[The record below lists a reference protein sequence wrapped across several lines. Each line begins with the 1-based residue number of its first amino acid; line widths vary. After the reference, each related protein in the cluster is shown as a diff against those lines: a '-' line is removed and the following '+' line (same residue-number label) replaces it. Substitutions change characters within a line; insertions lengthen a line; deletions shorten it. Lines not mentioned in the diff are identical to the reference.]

1 MIMAPQGLPQGH
13 GEVPTGTPYSQVT
26 ANTNSETREQ
36 RPAFETPPEM
46 RAELLAEGT
55 FKDRDTDM
63 DQAKE
68 DSRVRTSVPWI
79 PGKCIPQAPIAPKYV
94 INSPRIEV
102 QKQYMQDHALIGK
115 FLGLWPSERDLTKWI
130 QFWWRPKGHYDLQ
143 LGSKGFFT
151 IILHNLEDRN
161 RIFDGGPYFF
171 NSAGL
176 FLRFWTEKFSPEKED
191 FTHAPVWIRLYS
203 LPQEFWLEEVLA
215 GIGNTIGIY
224 VKSSEA
230 TKQRRYTSYARICVY
245 LNIAK
250 ALPGSIM
257 LEYHDEDWTQIIDYE
272 HIPFRCRKC
281 HEHGH
286 LFRECPL
293 NNPPKE
299 ENPANGKDKEGFMH
313 QAGRRRQ
320 GGRKQPAQV
329 SKDPSTSNKF
339 AVLQDNPGEASN
351 TAPSNQ
357 PPPNTAS
364 QPTGVVVEQPGK
376 NREPEPSPS
385 SPKTITQEKQEAED
399 GDEEMEVE
407 EQDLM
412 GVDLE
417 HLEHAY
423 RHQKLYTIPR
433 DQLRKVH
440 KVFLNS
446 SAGSSARAGKAL
458 GIQGSQPK
466 NSGKAQK
473 DEKKRGRKST
483 SKLIQEIG
491 NFMVNS
497 GQIHLISDSFPP
509 LPPPHSS

>member
-1 MIMAPQGLPQGH
+1 
-13 GEVPTGTPYSQVT
+13 
-26 ANTNSETREQ
+26 
-36 RPAFETPPEM
+36 
-46 RAELLAEGT
+46 
-55 FKDRDTDM
+55 M
-63 DQAKE
+63 DIDPGKE
-68 DSRVRTSVPWI
+68 KIATKGSVPWV
-79 PGKCIPQAPIAPKYV
+79 PGKCIPQAPQAPKYV
-94 INSPRIEV
+94 VCSPRIEE
-102 QKQYMQDHALIGK
+102 QKQYMRDNALVGK
-115 FLGLWPSERDLTKWI
+115 FLGLWPSERDLVKWI
-130 QFWWRPKGHYDLQ
+130 QHWWKPKGHYELQ

-151 IILHNLEDRN
+151 IIFHNLEDRN
-161 RIFDGGPYFF
+161 RVFDGGPYFY

-191 FTHAPVWIRLYS
+191 FAHAPVWIRLYS

-250 ALPGSIM
+250 PLPGSIT
-257 LEYHDEDWTQIIDYE
+257 LEYHDEDWSQTIDYE

-293 NNPPKE
+293 NQHNKE
-299 ENPANGKDKEGFMH
+299 GISEASKDKDTEGFMP
-313 QAGRRRQ
+313 QTGKRRQ
-320 GGRKQPAQV
+320 GGRKHTAQV
-329 SKDPSTSNKF
+329 NKEPSTSNQF
-339 AVLQDNPGEASN
+339 AILQDKSDASE
-351 TAPSNQ
+351 TPATSNA
-357 PPPNTAS
+357 PPPNK
-364 QPTGVVVEQPGK
+364 QPQTEKPAPGILPTNPIQNPPHSGLEQDSSAM
-376 NREPEPSPS
+376 PEL
-385 SPKTITQEKQEAED
+385 ED
-399 GDEEMEVE
+399 ADEDMELA
-407 EQDLM
+407 EQDLA

-440 KVFLNS
+440 KIYLNS
-446 SAGSSARAGKAL
+446 SAGSTARASKAL
-458 GIQGSQPK
+458 GIQGNLTK
-466 NSGKAQK
+466 NSNKSQK
-473 DEKKRGRKST
+473 EEKRRGRKST
-483 SKLIQEIG
+483 NKLIQEIG

-509 LPPPHSS
+509 LPSHQSS

>member
-1 MIMAPQGLPQGH
+1 MAPQGLPQGP
-13 GEVPTGTPYSQVT
+13 GEAPTGVSYSQVT
-26 ANTNSETREQ
+26 ANVDPANKWR
-36 RPAFETPPEM
+36 RPSFETPPEM
-46 RAELLAEGT
+46 RAQLIVEGT

-63 DQAKE
+63 DAAK
-68 DSRVRTSVPWI
+68 DGNPARASAPWI
-79 PGKCIPQAPIAPKYV
+79 PGKCIPQAPKTPKYI
-94 INSPRIEV
+94 INTPRIEE

-115 FLGLWPSERDLTKWI
+115 FLGLWPSERDLIKWI
-130 QFWWRPKGHYDLQ
+130 QYWWRPKGHYDLQ

-176 FLRFWTEKFSPEKED
+176 FLRFWTEKFRPEQED
-191 FTHAPVWIRLYS
+191 FSHAPVWIRLYS

-245 LNIAK
+245 LNIAN
-250 ALPGSIM
+250 ALPGSIT
-257 LEYHDEDWTQIIDYE
+257 LEYQDEDWAQTIDYE

-293 NNPPKE
+293 NNAHKE
-299 ENPANGKDKEGFMH
+299 GHPDSAKDKDGFT
-313 QAGRRRQ
+313 QQTGRRRQ
-320 GGRKQPAQV
+320 AARRQPAQV
-329 SKDPSTSNKF
+329 TKDPSSSNKY
-339 AVLQDNPGEASN
+339 AVLQDNPEESPNPEQIISTNLQTESQIKNPEADK
-351 TAPSNQ
+351 
-357 PPPNTAS
+357 PNKEVESTPAS
-364 QPTGVVVEQPGK
+364 TINGQAAQKEQ
-376 NREPEPSPS
+376 
-385 SPKTITQEKQEAED
+385 ED
-399 GDEEMEVE
+399 GDEEMEVDD
-407 EQDLM
+407 QDLA
-412 GVDLE
+412 GIDLE

-446 SAGSSARAGKAL
+446 SAGSSARASKAL
-458 GIQGSQPK
+458 GIQGSQIK
-466 NSGKAQK
+466 NPNKAQK

-483 SKLIQEIG
+483 NKLIQEIG
-491 NFMVNS
+491 SFMVNS
-497 GQIHLISDSFPP
+497 GQIHLISESFPP
-509 LPPPHSS
+509 LPPPPQSS

>member
-1 MIMAPQGLPQGH
+1 MAPQGLPQGQ
-13 GEVPTGTPYSQVT
+13 GEAPTGVTYSQVT
-26 ANTNSETREQ
+26 ANENTAMRVK
-36 RPAFETPPEM
+36 RPTFETPPEM
-46 RAELLAEGT
+46 RAQLMVEGT

-63 DQAKE
+63 DPTKE
-68 DSRVRTSVPWI
+68 ESFAHASAPWI
-79 PGKCIPQAPIAPKYV
+79 PGKCIPQAPNAPKYV
-94 INSPRIEV
+94 INSPRIEE
-102 QKQYMQDHALIGK
+102 QKQYMQDNALIGK
-115 FLGLWPSERDLTKWI
+115 FLGLWPSERELIKWI
-130 QFWWRPKGHYDLQ
+130 QYWWRPKGHYDLQ
-143 LGSKGFFT
+143 LGSKGFFM
-151 IILHNLEDRN
+151 IIFHNLEDRN

-191 FTHAPVWIRLYS
+191 FTYAPVWIRLYS
-203 LPQEFWLEEVLA
+203 LPQEFLA

-250 ALPGSIM
+250 PLPGSIM
-257 LEYHDEDWTQIIDYE
+257 LEYQDEDWAQTIDYE

-293 NNPPKE
+293 NTTHKE
-299 ENPANGKDKEGFMH
+299 GKPENGQDKEGFMQ
-313 QAGRRRQ
+313 QAGRKRQ
-320 GGRKQPAQV
+320 RSRKQPAQV

-339 AVLQDNPGEASN
+339 AILQDNPEESPNPAHIN
-351 TAPSNQ
+351 PSPQ
-357 PPPNTAS
+357 HTAS
-364 QPTGVVVEQPGK
+364 QIKGLEVEQPTKSKESEFPSTGPL
-376 NREPEPSPS
+376 RDQPEQ
-385 SPKTITQEKQEAED
+385 QELED

-407 EQDLM
+407 EQDLA

-440 KVFLNS
+440 KVFLSS
-446 SAGSSARAGKAL
+446 SAGSSARAIKAL
-458 GIQGSQPK
+458 GIQSSQTK
-466 NSGKAQK
+466 NPNKAQK

-483 SKLIQEIG
+483 NKLIQEIG
-491 NFMVNS
+491 SFMVNS

-509 LPPPHSS
+509 LPPPPPPQSS